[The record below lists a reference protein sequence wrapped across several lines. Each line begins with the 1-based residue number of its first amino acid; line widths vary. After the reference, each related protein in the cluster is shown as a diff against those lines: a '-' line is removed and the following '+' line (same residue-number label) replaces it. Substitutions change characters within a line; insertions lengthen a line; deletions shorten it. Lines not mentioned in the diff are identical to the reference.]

1 VLWVQQNLKHTK
13 GQKMQVK
20 LWLDDERDPSSP
32 MIQARFGADGDEI
45 WVKTA
50 LVAIQYLQQG
60 NVVSISL
67 DHDLGPASA
76 GTGMDV
82 AKWIEEQAFRGTLP
96 KLDWSVHSMNPVGA
110 KNMKKALKKANEF
123 WTA

>member
-1 VLWVQQNLKHTK
+1 
-13 GQKMQVK
+13 MQVK
-20 LWLDDERDPSSP
+20 LWLDDERDPSVP
-32 MIQARFGADGDEI
+32 NIQNYFGAEGNEI

-50 LVAIQYLQQG
+50 AVAINYLQQG

-82 AKWIEEQAFRGTLP
+82 AKWIEEQAYHGTLP
-96 KLDWSVHSMNPVGA
+96 RLNWSVHSLNPIGK
-110 KNMKKALKKANEF
+110 KNITRAMLKADEF
-123 WTA
+123 WSAQIDGDT